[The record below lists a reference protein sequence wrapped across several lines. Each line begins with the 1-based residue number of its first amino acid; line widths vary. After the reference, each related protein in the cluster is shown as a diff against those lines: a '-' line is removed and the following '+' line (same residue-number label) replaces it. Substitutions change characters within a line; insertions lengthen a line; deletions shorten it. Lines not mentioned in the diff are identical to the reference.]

1 MGDREGVR
9 ADGNLHYSA
18 GHTVEGGQ
26 VRVPCAAHGSP
37 GRGQF
42 LYQLSFLLGKG
53 CPRPGS
59 LDLLAPPGL
68 HKG

>member
-9 ADGNLHYSA
+9 ADGSLDYSA

-26 VRVPCAAHGSP
+26 VRVPCTPHGTP
-37 GRGQF
+37 TREQF

-53 CPRPGS
+53 CARPGS
-59 LDLLAPPGL
+59 LHLLVPPGL